1 MEINRKITVVLPVY
15 NEGKAI
21 FNNVLEIKK
30 VLDEANIQHEF
41 IMVDDGSSDDTWTE
55 IKKLQEFISVK
66 ALRFSRNF
74 GKESAIMAGIE
85 IVDTKACVVMDAD
98 LQHPVKKVIEMYEL
112 WQNEGFEI
120 IDGVKKQRG
129 KESFFNKICAL
140 SFYKFFSG
148 ITRFD
153 IDKASDFKFLDK
165 KVVDSLKELS
175 EKETF
180 FRGLATWV
188 GFKRGRVEFDVERR
202 KQGSSNWSFRKL
214 FKLALGAITSFT
226 SLPLHAVTF
235 IGVGF
240 LVGSIILA
248 LQTIYMKIAGLAVS
262 GFTTVILL
270 LLIIGSLIMISLGI
284 IGIYIEKIYNEIKGR
299 PRYIV
304 SEKLESE

>member
-1 MEINRKITVVLPVY
+1 MEIKRKITVVLPVY

-30 VLDEANIQHEF
+30 VLGEANIQHEF
-41 IMVDDGSSDDTWTE
+41 VMVDDGSSDDTWLE
-55 IKKLQEFISVK
+55 IKKLQEFVSVK
-66 ALRFSRNF
+66 ALRLSRNF

-112 WQNEGFEI
+112 WENEGFEI

-129 KESFFNKICAL
+129 KESFLNKICAL
-140 SFYKFFSG
+140 SFYKAFSS

-188 GFKRGRVEFDVERR
+188 GFKRERVEFDVEKR
-202 KQGSSNWSFRKL
+202 KQGASNWSFRKL

-240 LVGSIILA
+240 LLGSIILGI
-248 LQTIYMKIAGLAVS
+248 QTIYMKIAGLAVS

-304 SEKLESE
+304 SEKVESE